1 MTLKRDRPIN
11 RLEAIDAYRR
21 FLWALGYD
29 IENHE
34 CTSAEA
40 SGKSTPTRAVDAL
53 IEFLAK
59 GQEHVAFTTFP
70 SEGAEGMVTITH
82 IQFASMCA
90 HHVLPYV
97 GFAHVGYV
105 PNGRVCGLS
114 KVVRV
119 VDHYAHRLSIQE
131 TLTSKIATFLWEQL
145 EPKGVGV
152 VIEAEHMCMAI
163 RGVERPG
170 HLTVTSDVRGCF
182 EDVAIRSEFLSLVH
196 QSNFRR

>member
-1 MTLKRDRPIN
+1 M
-11 RLEAIDAYRR
+11 
-21 FLWALGYD
+21 
-29 IENHE
+29 
-34 CTSAEA
+34 
-40 SGKSTPTRAVDAL
+40 RAVDAL
-53 IEFLAK
+53 VEFLDK
-59 GQEHVAFTTFP
+59 GEEHVDFTVFP
-70 SEGAEGMVTITH
+70 SEGSTGMVAITH

-97 GFAHVGYV
+97 GLAHVGYI
-105 PNGRVCGLS
+105 PDGKVCGLS

-131 TLTSKIATFLWEQL
+131 VLTSKIATFLWEQL

-170 HLTVTSDVRGCF
+170 HVTVTSDVRGCF
-182 EDVAIRSEFLSLVH
+182 EDVAVRSEFLGLVQQSSL
-196 QSNFRR
+196 RR